1 MWSRKVRQINLVI
14 LTMAGIILNVPD
26 HACAETKLITEMV
39 QASQQAPPPERP
51 QTPKSPFPYK
61 QREVTYPNLVDKIQL
76 AGTLTV
82 PSDKGPHP
90 AVILL
95 PGSGPVDRNATML
108 PGHKPFLVI
117 ADYLTRRG
125 VAVLRVDDRGA
136 GNTTGKY
143 LDSTGENFAND
154 VLASI
159 DFLKKQSEVDARRIG
174 LIGHSQGGMI
184 APMVAARSTDIS
196 FVIMLAA
203 PILPDRVNS
212 RLRLMATLR
221 AKGTSEDEIKR
232 HLDVADRFNTQLR
245 EGADDAALRSSLR
258 ELIKASHPS
267 GPALAEKELDN
278 IVEQQLPRL
287 HSRYVRFFIE
297 YDPRVDLKRLA
308 IPVLAISGSLDQA
321 VPPNENLN
329 EFEKVLGEAGNK
341 DATAIELYGINHLMQ
356 TATTGDPLEMMKI
369 EETFSPKVLELMAAW
384 IRFRARVS
392 QDPK

>member
-1 MWSRKVRQINLVI
+1 
-14 LTMAGIILNVPD
+14 
-26 HACAETKLITEMV
+26 
-39 QASQQAPPPERP
+39 
-51 QTPKSPFPYK
+51 
-61 QREVTYPNLVDKIQL
+61 
-76 AGTLTV
+76 
-82 PSDKGPHP
+82 
-90 AVILL
+90 
-95 PGSGPVDRNATML
+95 
-108 PGHKPFLVI
+108 
-117 ADYLTRRG
+117 
-125 VAVLRVDDRGA
+125 
-136 GNTTGKY
+136 
-143 LDSTGENFAND
+143 
-154 VLASI
+154 
-159 DFLKKQSEVDARRIG
+159 
-174 LIGHSQGGMI
+174 
-184 APMVAARSTDIS
+184 
-196 FVIMLAA
+196 
-203 PILPDRVNS
+203 
-212 RLRLMATLR
+212 MATLR

-267 GPALAEKELDN
+267 DPALAEKELDN

-384 IRFRARVS
+384 IRLRARVS